1 MPQTVGVSS
10 VKIWKVDNSDEGA
23 KWKRVRFRALKQCS
37 MRSVAMPVFPSHVSA
52 QYQDL
57 YRATVQE
64 AVVGGGPL
72 MAKLVAAGRAALQV
86 RETVTRDVQARN
98 ALADSAKQLRQWESE
113 LCKRY
118 PKALSEAFS
127 NPQGAN
133 KTKGT
138 SPAQLQ
144 FDELELMDDV
154 QVQTSVTLARTQQV
168 AMLTAEASLAEL
180 NTLICSTLGLSA
192 VQPERNPLRPESYV
206 RALREVIEQTN
217 LPEATQ
223 LDWLSAMTVHLGE
236 ELRDLY
242 VQLSSKLCDEGVV
255 AAGYAISQA
264 PVAPGAAHSVAQDV
278 QHPAKV
284 QDAGGVPPPQRSASL
299 QTSSHMVPAVH
310 QQRREASLLTLD
322 KLRRLLVGEFD
333 APVAVSPRDAF
344 AQHFVREFEAGRSVV
359 EVPSPAFAATVPAAL
374 EALQEM
380 KQVDDMV
387 QRLEQRLA
395 VAPGPTVGTV
405 VDVVREA
412 LRRQAKNT
420 AQSLSL
426 EVVSLMVDN
435 IAIDR
440 RLLEPVQQLVR
451 NLEPALLRLALVDP
465 RFFTDKRHPAR
476 ALMQEITHR
485 SMGYADANT
494 TGFAGFLQGLSLALA
509 PLQNATI
516 ESAEP
521 FEQVLAKLQASWTR
535 ATHDSELARR
545 AAVAALRHAEQ
556 RNLLA
561 GKIAREIDA
570 HPDTSQVPGVVM
582 NFLCGPWSQVI
593 AEAHLTGGADDV
605 GAEKYKALVPDL
617 LWSTHPAL
625 VRKNYAKLTRLV
637 PPLLATLR
645 EGLETIHYP
654 SSRTSEFLE
663 ALLGLHQLAFRT
675 AQKPADA
682 IPEPEPA
689 PEPLPPAS
697 ARVLPME
704 DGDPW
709 VAPQEAS
716 VSNLMEFTDDA
727 PARDEPVASML
738 ETAAADQVSGD
749 GATEPPVDRAV
760 DVQNL
765 PLGSWLELLVN
776 GAWERR
782 QLTWASPHGTLFLFT
797 SASGSPQ
804 SMTRRSLDKLVGI
817 GNLRVVSGRTLVD
830 GALNA
835 VAQQAMRNSVD
846 TVF

>member
-1 MPQTVGVSS
+1 
-10 VKIWKVDNSDEGA
+10 
-23 KWKRVRFRALKQCS
+23 
-37 MRSVAMPVFPSHVSA
+37 MPVFPSHVTPA
-52 QYQDL
+52 YQAL

-64 AVVGGGPL
+64 AAAGGGPL
-72 MAKLVAAGRAALQV
+72 MGKLTVAARAVLQAREAAALDLPV
-86 RETVTRDVQARN
+86 RN
-98 ALADSAKQLRQWESE
+98 AVADAAKQLRQWESE

-118 PKALSEAFS
+118 PKALLEAFA
-127 NPQGAN
+127 NPQGA
-133 KTKGT
+133 KKAKGT
-138 SPAQLQ
+138 SPAELQ
-144 FDELELMDDV
+144 FDELELMDEV
-154 QVQTSVTLARTQQV
+154 QVQTSVTLARAQQV
-168 AMLTAEASLAEL
+168 AMLTVEANLADL

-192 VQPERNPLRPESYV
+192 VQPERNPLRPEVYI
-206 RALREVIEQTN
+206 RALKEVIEQTN
-217 LPEATQ
+217 LPETTQ
-223 LDWLSAMTVHLGE
+223 LEWLSAISVNLGE

-242 VQLSSKLCDEGVV
+242 VQLCSKLRGEGVV
-255 AAGYAISQA
+255 SAGYAISQKSM
-264 PVAPGAAHSVAQDV
+264 APGVARGIAQNV
-278 QHPAKV
+278 QQLEKA
-284 QDAGGVPPPQRSASL
+284 QGTGGALPPQRSDSL
-299 QTSSHMVPAVH
+299 PARSNIAPAV
-310 QQRREASLLTLD
+310 QQQHRDASLLTLD

-333 APVAVSPRDAF
+333 APVEVSPRDAF
-344 AQHFVREFEAGRSVV
+344 AQHFVREFEAGPSVV
-359 EVPSPAFAATVPAAL
+359 DAPSSDFAATVPAAL

-380 KQVDDMV
+380 QQVDDMV
-387 QRLEQRLA
+387 QRLEQRRA
-395 VAPGPTVGTV
+395 AAPGPAEAVGTP
-405 VDVVREA
+405 VDVARDA

-435 IAIDR
+435 IAMDV

-451 NLEPALLRLALVDP
+451 KLEPALLRLALVDP

-485 SMGYADANT
+485 SMAYAGVDAV
-494 TGFAGFLQGLSLALA
+494 GFAGFLQGLGLALA

-516 ESAEP
+516 ENTVP
-521 FEQVLAKLQASWTR
+521 FEQALEKLQKSWTHATR
-535 ATHDSELARR
+535 ASEGDRE
-545 AAVAALRHAEQ
+545 AAVAALRHVEQ

-561 GKIAREIDA
+561 GKIAHEIDT

-593 AEAHLTGGADDV
+593 AEAHLTGGADAAA
-605 GAEKYKALVPDL
+605 AEKYKVLVPDL

-645 EGLETIHYP
+645 EGLDTIHYP
-654 SSRTSEFLE
+654 STRTSEFLE

-675 AQKPADA
+675 AQKAPDA
-682 IPEPEPA
+682 IPETV
-689 PEPLPPAS
+689 PEPLPQER
-697 ARVLPME
+697 ARVLSVD

-716 VSNLMEFTDDA
+716 VSNLMEFADDA
-727 PARDEPVASML
+727 PERDEPVASML
-738 ETAAADQVSGD
+738 ETVAANQVPGD
-749 GATEPPVDRAV
+749 RATEPPVERAV
-760 DVQNL
+760 EVLNL

-797 SASGSPQ
+797 SASGAPQ
-804 SMTRRSLDKLVGI
+804 SMTRRSLDKLVGL
-817 GNLRVVSGRTLVD
+817 GNLRVISGRTLVD

-846 TVF
+846 TNYGVDL